1 MLESHCNMLEK
12 DLVQMSVNT
21 IHNQCHLIKYMKYM
35 VYLKDKANRISLA
48 WIDSNRRRVKQ
59 FKEL

>member
-1 MLESHCNMLEK
+1 MLEK